1 MNRAPKP
8 VVKGRLLAVLG
19 NVDEVAGGFNEG
31 GGAWFWATTAD
42 GAGLGAGAA
51 AAVCGGGAV
60 TGGFGAGAADW
71 TGVAGGAGVV
81 FEATKRSALG

>member
-1 MNRAPKP
+1 MHRPPKP

-19 NVDEVAGGFNEG
+19 NVGEVAGGFDGG

-42 GAGLGAGAA
+42 GVGLRAGAA
-51 AAVCGGGAV
+51 AALCSGGAV

-71 TGVAGGAGVV
+71 IVVAGGAGVV